1 MAPSEPSEHQI
12 QSAYFDWARMHPVA
26 RRAYAI
32 PNGGHRHIAVAGKL
46 KAEGVRKG
54 VLDVFIPVAA
64 GGAHGLC
71 IEFKAGRNNLT
82 PEQAEEAAA
91 LVCDGYAVGVC
102 WDTGEAI
109 DLTLRYLA
117 GEIGPCLMVTGRP
130 PKAKENRP

>member
-64 GGAHGLC
+64 GGAHGLY

-91 LVCDGYAVGVC
+91 LVRDGYAVAVC
-102 WDTGEAI
+102 WDTVKAV
-109 DLTLRYLA
+109 DLTRSYLA
-117 GEIGPCLMVTGRP
+117 GEIGPCLMVTGRS
-130 PKAKENRP
+130 AKEKGL